1 MPRLNQSWFEF
12 NGKKSTDMDV
22 RLMDV
27 HLFSHGEA
35 RGSQKTVAGRSGYV
49 WIGDGAT
56 EEFDIKRTCRAPVSQ
71 LRQISAWLSGS
82 GGLRFSQEEDAM
94 YDARIVKAIE
104 YKRVIPGMSSI
115 YEFTVTFS
123 CQPFPRVWPEAAPI
137 EITKSGTELITR
149 GTAPALPRIEIVG
162 SGDFSLTIGMQTLM
176 FTGVDGGIIVDSEL
190 GDAFTADGALLANDH
205 IDGELFQIQPGL
217 NVVSWLL
224 GGTDE
229 ENDENTPG
237 SIEKVTIIPRWRYM

>member
-1 MPRLNQSWFEF
+1 MGIRLRQMPIRYQPGRNATR
-12 NGKKSTDMDV
+12 KK
-22 RLMDV
+22 
-27 HLFSHGEA
+27 
-35 RGSQKTVAGRSGYV
+35 VAGRNGTV
-49 WIGDGAT
+49 QTGDNSFNDVT
-56 EEFDIKRTCRAPVSQ
+56 V
-71 LRQISAWLSGS
+71 RQECDAVDETKFPLLFSWLSGS
-82 GGLRFSQEEDAM
+82 GSLRFSDEPNLA
-94 YDARIVKAIE
+94 YDAYIE
-104 YKRVIPGMSSI
+104 KEFARSSI
-115 YEFTVTFS
+115 SPRFTGQRFTVIWT
-123 CQPFPRVWPEAAPI
+123 CAPFRRLIPEAEPI
-137 EITKSGTELITR
+137 EITKSGTELTTQ

-229 ENDENTPG
+229 ENDEDTPG
-237 SIEKVTIIPRWRYM
+237 SIEKITIIPRWRYM